1 MEERTSCNVMLAS
14 NLGDGGMKGS
24 THDSPVRRGHHISIS
39 LSRLVG
45 ELVVVFHGV
54 CGQD

>member
-1 MEERTSCNVMLAS
+1 MLAS